1 VALYF
6 ALQGDSTE
14 DSVLWGIDLKWLE
27 DRSNELLHQY
37 HEDYPS
43 SSDVNARRQYI
54 NRVILAN
61 DNAHPII
68 VATSPRQLNERMIA
82 QQGELLCNLRH
93 DVGFSSSLLG
103 MLVRPSQVDRQ
114 VVSKVTLKRDRRL
127 VFLKELRRMNIHEAS
142 LFPGLDGF
150 ARSLGDKLK
159 ISIAAQTEQRRQ
171 QMLENAKNYRRK
183 KADAS

>member
-1 VALYF
+1 
-6 ALQGDSTE
+6 
-14 DSVLWGIDLKWLE
+14 
-27 DRSNELLHQY
+27 
-37 HEDYPS
+37 
-43 SSDVNARRQYI
+43 
-54 NRVILAN
+54 
-61 DNAHPII
+61 
-68 VATSPRQLNERMIA
+68 
-82 QQGELLCNLRH
+82 
-93 DVGFSSSLLG
+93 
-103 MLVRPSQVDRQ
+103 MLVRPSQVDGQ